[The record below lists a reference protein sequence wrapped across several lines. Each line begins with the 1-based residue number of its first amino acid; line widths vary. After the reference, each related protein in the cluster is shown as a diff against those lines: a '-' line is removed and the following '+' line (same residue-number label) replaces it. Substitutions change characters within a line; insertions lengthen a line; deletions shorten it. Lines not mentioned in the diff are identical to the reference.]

1 MTNARPT
8 LPVPREMAGSGE
20 ATASNKWR
28 KGVTNYLANDL
39 AV

>member
-1 MTNARPT
+1 
-8 LPVPREMAGSGE
+8 MAGSGE